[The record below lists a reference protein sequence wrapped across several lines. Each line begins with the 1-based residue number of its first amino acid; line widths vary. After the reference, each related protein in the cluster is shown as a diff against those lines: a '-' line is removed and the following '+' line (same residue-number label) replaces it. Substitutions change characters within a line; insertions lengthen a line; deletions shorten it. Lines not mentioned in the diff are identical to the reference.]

1 MPDSKGHHLDDL
13 RLRSGVSVTQTRF
26 ALSNFCLSNLGV
38 DGQYFADALEFCI
51 DTNLLQEAL
60 NAISADVGSRCPDR
74 LPALIACV
82 REANATDAD
91 TGAPAPPA
99 ASGAAADPPRRP
111 VPLQTQQVATDPL
124 RLVAGV
130 SLVQARFAL
139 SDFCLDQFGSRGQPL
154 VEAIERCTDLGRLQE
169 LLSRISTQVQERH
182 RGSLPKLLECVR
194 EINETSS

>member
-1 MPDSKGHHLDDL
+1 MADSKGRYHDL
-13 RLRSGVSVTQTRF
+13 RLRPGVSVSQTRF

-60 NAISADVGSRCPDR
+60 NAITADVSSRYPDR

-91 TGAPAPPA
+91 SGAPAPPA
-99 ASGAAADPPRRP
+99 ASGPTADPARRP
-111 VPLQTQQVATDPL
+111 VPLQTQQDATDPL

-130 SLVQARFAL
+130 SLAQARFAL

-154 VEAIERCTDLGRLQE
+154 VEAIDRCTDLGSLQQ
-169 LLSRISTQVQERH
+169 LLRRIGTEVKERH
-182 RGSLPKLLECVR
+182 RDSLPKLLERVR